1 MLHTRADDVDIDL
14 PAVMGSRERLWSIY
28 GSSWGWP
35 PGDMTRQLDYENL
48 AHHELEI
55 ENHES
60 FNYALLN
67 ADESA
72 LFGCIYIDPSADVA
86 VDAEVS
92 WWVVYELVGT
102 EIEAELDDFVPRWL
116 RGSWPLEAVT
126 FPLDQAPTLTDSL
139 TSRKLRNN
147 QPRVWGIVWVIPAQ
161 QTFGHSGVPER
172 RYSRRFSCALT
183 AAFRQDTFV
192 LARAAVGSP

>member
-1 MLHTRADDVDIDL
+1 VTAEMSAQPWLPDDFEHPVRVELGDGYHLRPIRADDVDIDL

-35 PGDMTRQLDYENL
+35 PADMTRQQDYEDL

-55 ENHES
+55 EIHES

-86 VDAEVS
+86 FDAEVS
-92 WWVVYELVGT
+92 WWVVDELVGAA
-102 EIEAELDDFVPRWL
+102 IEAELDDFVPRWL
-116 RGSWPLEAVT
+116 REAWPLEAVT
-126 FPLDQAPTLTDSL
+126 F
-139 TSRKLRNN
+139 
-147 QPRVWGIVWVIPAQ
+147 
-161 QTFGHSGVPER
+161 
-172 RYSRRFSCALT
+172 ALN
-183 AAFRQDTFV
+183 
-192 LARAAVGSP
+192 